1 MLNIDKK
8 KTIICRIVNTSKEV
22 KKSQQIINQI
32 CIMVSLLCY
41 FKRSPYKKIRK
52 CQLVNFLT
60 VTLNINE
67 TPRKHGSPLEI
78 VVGKTFPPAE
88 QTHGEI
94 GEHG

>member
-1 MLNIDKK
+1 
-8 KTIICRIVNTSKEV
+8 
-22 KKSQQIINQI
+22 
-32 CIMVSLLCY
+32 
-41 FKRSPYKKIRK
+41 
-52 CQLVNFLT
+52 
-60 VTLNINE
+60 LNINE